1 MKIIAPDAPNV
12 RMATRVSNSG
22 PSFEL
27 PLDLLPE
34 INQRDIEDLQTLA
47 KWFKETS
54 IELAEID
61 DVFSDFDHLKCAFE

>member
-1 MKIIAPDAPNV
+1 MKTIALDAPNV
-12 RMATRVSNSG
+12 RMATRVSDSG
-22 PSFEL
+22 PSLEL
-27 PLDLLPE
+27 PLDLFPE

-61 DVFSDFDHLKCAFE
+61 DVFSDFDILKSALD

>member
-1 MKIIAPDAPNV
+1 MKIIALDAPNV
-12 RMATRVSNSG
+12 CMATRPSDSG

-27 PLDLLPE
+27 PLDLLRE

-47 KWFKETS
+47 QWFKETS

-61 DVFSDFDHLKCAFE
+61 DVFSDSDELKSVFE